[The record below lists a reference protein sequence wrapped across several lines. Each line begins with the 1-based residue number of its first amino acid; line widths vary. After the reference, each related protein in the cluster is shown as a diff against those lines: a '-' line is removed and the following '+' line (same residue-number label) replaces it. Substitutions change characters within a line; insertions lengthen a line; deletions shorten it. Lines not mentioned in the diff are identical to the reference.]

1 MRGEGPKLG
10 RRHHVVQA
18 AYLRH
23 FTSRPGMIWRY
34 DHTHR
39 HWSEVSIKSQAG
51 VVEDFYSPQVE
62 NWLASEIESPAIKV
76 LRLLA
81 QGDRPI
87 ALNEDQAKSVAIYLA
102 VQHNR
107 TPAALE
113 KWWAPAAS
121 LALEKHKDGIGKN
134 ETVDIVARL
143 SREIQND
150 PERAG
155 CSLLTDL
162 GGTLLAGAVRRQADD
177 LLRSFWV
184 VCVTPDDVDLVTT
197 DDPVIGGR
205 DTNVKWAAF
214 PLTTRRYL
222 ICFGVEGEDRFTE
235 IVPIE
240 NVPKAPAKYFNSQLV
255 SAARR
260 YVYSCKREWW
270 VEGVFTKEPLS
281 WWGPHPRL
289 AGR

>member
-1 MRGEGPKLG
+1 MIGEGPKLG

-23 FTSRPGMIWRY
+23 FASRPGMIWRY
-34 DHTHR
+34 DHTRR
-39 HWSEVSIKSQAG
+39 HWSEVSIRSQAG
-51 VVEDFYSPQVE
+51 VVEDFYSAQVE
-62 NWLASEIESPAIKV
+62 EWLASEIESPAIKV

-113 KWWAPAAS
+113 KWWGPAAS
-121 LALEKHKDGIGKN
+121 LALEKHKDDIGKN

-155 CSLLTDL
+155 FSLLTDL
-162 GGTLLAGAVRRQADD
+162 GGTLLEGAVRRQADD

-184 VCVTPDDVDLVTT
+184 VCVNPDDVDLVTT

-240 NVPKAPAKYFNSQLV
+240 SVPRAPAKHFNSQLV

-270 VEGVFTKEPLS
+270 VEGVFTKERRS
-281 WWGPHPRL
+281 WWGLHPRL

>member
-1 MRGEGPKLG
+1 MRGGDPKLG
-10 RRHHVVQA
+10 RRNHVVQA

-23 FTSRPGMIWRY
+23 FKSRPGMIWRY
-34 DHTHR
+34 DHTRR
-39 HWSEVSIKSQAG
+39 HWSEVSIRAQAG
-51 VVEDFYSPQVE
+51 VVEDFYPAQIE
-62 NWLASEIESPAIKV
+62 EWLDSEIESPAIKV

-81 QGDRPI
+81 EGDRPI
-87 ALNEDQAKSVAIYLA
+87 ALDEDQAKSVAIYLA

-113 KWWAPAAS
+113 KWWGPAAS
-121 LALEKHKDGIGKN
+121 IALEKHTDKIGEN
-134 ETVDIVARL
+134 ETVDLVARL
-143 SREIQND
+143 SREIQKD

-155 CSLLTDL
+155 FSLLTEL
-162 GGTLLAGAVRRQADD
+162 GGTLLERAVRRQADD

-184 VCVTPDDVDLVTT
+184 VCVVPEDVALVTT

-205 DTNVKWAAF
+205 DVHVKWAAI

-222 ICFGVEGEDRFTE
+222 ICFGVEGEDRFSDVVRIE
-235 IVPIE
+235 SVPR
-240 NVPKAPAKYFNSQLV
+240 APAKHFNSQVV

-260 YVYSCKREWW
+260 YVYSCKCEWW
-270 VEGVFTKEPLS
+270 VEGVFTKEPRS

-289 AGR
+289 ARR